1 MIYFISDLHFNHD
14 KEFVYKPRGFNSINE
29 MNKIQIINWNK
40 IVDKDDFVYVLG
52 DFFLGTDLEFVEKT
66 LNNLNGSII
75 LIRGNHDTDTKI
87 DIYNK
92 SKKIVD
98 IKWADMIKYNKRK
111 YFLSHFPT
119 LTGNLEGDPE
129 RCIYNLFGHIHSK
142 DKFYEERPYM
152 YNVAADAHNCIPISI
167 EQIHKDID
175 DKIKEC
181 LEQLG

>member
-14 KEFVYKPRGFNSINE
+14 KEFVYKPRGFNSISE
-29 MNKIQIINWNK
+29 MNETLIINWNK
-40 IVDKDDFVYVLG
+40 TVNKDDTVYVLG

-66 LNNLNGSII
+66 LNSLNGSII

-87 DIYNK
+87 NIYNK
-92 SKKIVD
+92 SKKILD
-98 IKWADMIKYNKRK
+98 IKWADMIKYNKRN

-119 LTGNLEGDPE
+119 LTGNLEGDPK
-129 RCIYNLFGHIHSK
+129 RSIYNLFGHIHSK

-152 YNVAADAHNCIPISI
+152 YNVAADAHNCTPVSI

>member
-1 MIYFISDLHFNHD
+1 MDYCISDPHLNHD
-14 KEFVYKPRGFNSINE
+14 REFVYGPRGFKSINE
-29 MNKIQIINWNK
+29 MNEALVSNWNK
-40 IVDKDDFVYVLG
+40 TVTNEDVVYVFG
-52 DFFLGTDLEFVEKT
+52 DFFLGTDLEFVENT
-66 LNNLNGSII
+66 LNSLNGSII

-87 DIYNK
+87 NIYNK

-129 RCIYNLFGHIHSK
+129 RTIYNLFGHTHSK
-142 DKFYEERPYM
+142 DKFYEDRPYM
-152 YNVAADAHNCIPISI
+152 YNVAADAHNCTPVSI